1 MIWDF
6 FKKRWFSVALVLIV
20 LLAIFRNNLRI
31 ATNKTPLPAAKEQP
45 EKYTND
51 AVAARGAS
59 LLQLG
64 TESAGSAV
72 HLPETDDATSMAFLK
87 RFAQVAVA
95 EQKKFG
101 IPASVILATAC
112 VNSFAGK
119 RECATTANNFQ
130 ALHCSAEW
138 GGPVA
143 SVSGTCF
150 RQYNT
155 AWESIRDFNQ
165 YISQR
170 NWFAALRRS
179 AGSDWRPWLRAFAEH
194 HVSDVD
200 QFEVEAGKLIDRF
213 RLAELD

>member
-1 MIWDF
+1 MILGF

-31 ATNKTPLPAAKEQP
+31 NVARTPSPAAREQR
-45 EKYTND
+45 EKYTGD
-51 AVAARGAS
+51 AVAARSAS
-59 LLQLG
+59 MLQLG
-64 TESAGSAV
+64 ANGPAPAV

-101 IPASVILATAC
+101 IPASVILASAY

-119 RECATTANNFQ
+119 RECAASANNFQ

-138 GGPVA
+138 GGAVA
-143 SVSGTCF
+143 SISGTCF
-150 RQYNT
+150 RKYNT

-170 NWFAALRRS
+170 NWFDSVRRS
-179 AGSDWRPWLRAFAEH
+179 AGSDWHSWLRAFSEH
-194 HVSDVD
+194 RESDVD
-200 QFEVEAGKLIDRF
+200 QFETEAGNIIQRF